1 MRKHNKR
8 GILIILV
15 FIMIVGVFP
24 SSIAANELSD
34 AKKEKEA
41 LEQKKKDIDNKI
53 ASLESEKTDIV
64 NYIEKLDLQLNELTK
79 QINTLIVEIEEAEVD
94 LKVTQEE
101 LEKAKAHEEKQY
113 ESMKKRIQYIYE
125 NGEPSYLEILIES
138 KDISEFLNQVEIRSK
153 ITEYDNNLLDEY
165 NKITQK
171 VIEKEEEL
179 EEKLASLKLMQEELE
194 YEQEAVE
201 TLVQA
206 KGEEL
211 ARHEE
216 QLIASE
222 NVAREYE
229 AELEAKLAEIQ
240 HLEEEE
246 RRRQEEELR
255 RKQEEER
262 KRKEAA
268 ERKRLEEAR
277 RAAEAEAGNN
287 NSSESS
293 NANSG
298 SHTGTGVFTWPTPSS
313 RRITSYYGWRIHPI
327 FGNNR
332 LHTGIDVGAPYGTN
346 IVAADSGRVVEA
358 GYNGG
363 YGNCVKI
370 DHGNGIETLYAHCS
384 QLVVNVGDTVNR
396 GQIIAYVGS
405 TGNSTG
411 PHLHFEV
418 RVNGGHTNPLG
429 YVN

>member
-1 MRKHNKR
+1 MKKHNKR

-15 FIMIVGVFP
+15 VIMVVGVFP
-24 SSIAANELSD
+24 FSIAANELDS
-34 AKKEKEA
+34 AKQEKTA

-53 ASLESEKTDIV
+53 AALESEKTDIV
-64 NYIEKLDLQLNELTK
+64 NYIEKLDIQLNELTE
-79 QINTLIVEIEEAEVD
+79 QMNILTADIEEAQAD
-94 LKVTQEE
+94 LVVTQKE
-101 LEKAKAHEEKQY
+101 LGKAKAHEEKQY

-125 NGEPSYLEILIES
+125 NGESSYLEILIES

-171 VIEKEEEL
+171 VIQKEEEL
-179 EEKLASLKLMQEELE
+179 EEKLASLNLMQEELS

-206 KGEEL
+206 KAVEL
-211 ARHEE
+211 AKHEE
-216 QLIASE
+216 QIVASE
-222 NVAREYE
+222 NVAKEYE

-277 RAAEAEAGNN
+277 IKAEAEAGNN

-293 NANSG
+293 NASSG
-298 SHTGTGVFTWPTPSS
+298 NHTGTGVFTWPTPSS
-313 RRITSYYGWRIHPI
+313 RRITSYFGWRIHPI
-327 FGNNR
+327 YGDNR
-332 LHTGIDVGAPYGTN
+332 FHSGIDVGAPYGTH
-346 IVAADSGRVVEA
+346 IVAADAGTVVARGYSGSA
-358 GYNGG
+358 GNYIHVN
-363 YGNCVKI
+363 
-370 DHGNGIETLYAHCS
+370 HGNGIVTRYYHCS
-384 QLVVNVGDTVNR
+384 SFVASTGDNVQK
-396 GQIIAYVGS
+396 GQVIAYVGS
-405 TGNSTG
+405 TGASTG

-418 RVNGGHTNPLG
+418 RVNGVATNPLG

>member
-1 MRKHNKR
+1 MKKHNKR

-15 FIMIVGVFP
+15 VIMVVGVFP
-24 SSIAANELSD
+24 FSIAANELDS
-34 AKKEKEA
+34 AKQEKTA

-53 ASLESEKTDIV
+53 AALESEKTDIV
-64 NYIEKLDLQLNELTK
+64 NYIEKLDIQLNELTE
-79 QINTLIVEIEEAEVD
+79 QMNILTADIGEAQAD
-94 LKVTQEE
+94 LVVTQKE
-101 LEKAKAHEEKQY
+101 LGKAKAHEEKQY

-171 VIEKEEEL
+171 VIQKEEEL
-179 EEKLASLKLMQEELE
+179 EEKLSSLNLMQEELS

-222 NVAREYE
+222 NVAKEYE

-277 RAAEAEAGNN
+277 IKAEAEAGNN

-293 NANSG
+293 NASSG
-298 SHTGTGVFTWPTPSS
+298 NHTGTGVFTWPTPSS
-313 RRITSYYGWRIHPI
+313 RRITSYFGWRIHPI
-327 FGNNR
+327 YGDNR
-332 LHTGIDVGAPYGTN
+332 FHSGIDVGAPYGTH
-346 IVAADSGRVVEA
+346 IVAADAGTVVARGYSGSA
-358 GYNGG
+358 GNYIHVN
-363 YGNCVKI
+363 
-370 DHGNGIETLYAHCS
+370 HGNGIVTRYYHCS
-384 QLVVNVGDTVNR
+384 SLVASTGDNVQK
-396 GQIIAYVGS
+396 GQVIAYVGS
-405 TGNSTG
+405 TGASTG

-418 RVNGGHTNPLG
+418 RVNGVATNPLG